1 MNFRQGSYLLI
12 GIALAVLLV
21 SGLAL
26 LAPLAQ
32 WRQNNATS
40 MSTTHVVVQPM
51 AISEISQTPTPQVR
65 VGTPEFYDKPVN
77 QRYTYRNEY
86 PEDRTKWLPLYL
98 IDTETGLETRLG
110 DDSYAAAFAAMDENY
125 LLWFFRGLHAYE
137 FATGEDKVVS
147 TAVNGHITPQMAGQ
161 WIAFA
166 RYNHEEHPP
175 TGTLYAANLETQ
187 EVITLTQRLGTQ
199 GDGDLGAYFGI
210 SPYLVAWFEPP
221 QTIVVYDLHTRREV
235 TRLVDLDAAFNER
248 YVPIFDLTPGQTIV
262 TWGSSYGYDLVT
274 QSYFRITRVRP
285 PGAEDLLL
293 HSIGRAREEN
303 RMIYWELTLT
313 DITRRYVRA
322 PLLDATPSNE
332 PCIANQN
339 LVQNGDFEAP
349 ADHDLWQQRD
359 NIANLLINDAPPGLA
374 NGGDWA
380 LRLGRFADNHAAIR
394 QHIEIPSGVSSLT
407 LTFDV
412 RALSW
417 DFWGGDRLQ
426 IDLVDPLTG
435 NSLLATP
442 VQWTNVQLASGGW
455 LPMQVTI
462 EQWPGINTP
471 VDLVFQVQTDWALP
485 TDFTVDNVKLTT
497 TCVRQ

>member
-51 AISEISQTPTPQVR
+51 AMSEVSQTPTPQVR

-77 QRYTYRNEY
+77 QRYTYRNERL
-86 PEDRTKWLPLYL
+86 EDRTKWRPLYL
-98 IDTETGLETRLG
+98 IDTQTGQETRLG
-110 DDSYAAAFAAMDENY
+110 DDSHGAAFGTMNEEY
-125 LLWFFRGLHAYE
+125 LLWFFDGDLHAYHL
-137 FATGEDKVVS
+137 ATETDQFIAELGAPLSIPQIAEEWAIFGEQTGDI
-147 TAVNGHITPQMAGQ
+147 G
-161 WIAFA
+161 
-166 RYNHEEHPP
+166 
-175 TGTLYAANLETQ
+175 GTLYAANLETQ
-187 EVITLTQRLGTQ
+187 EVITLTQRFGTQ
-199 GDGDLGAYFGI
+199 GDGGLNAYFGI
-210 SPYLVAWFEPP
+210 SPYLAAWFEPP
-221 QTIVVYDLHTRREV
+221 ETIVVYDLHTRREL

-313 DITRRYVRA
+313 DITRRSVRA
-322 PLLDATPSNE
+322 PLLDATPSTA
-332 PCIANQN
+332 PCITNQN
-339 LVQNGDFEAP
+339 LVQNGDFED
-349 ADHDLWQQRD
+349 ADAHSLWQQQD

-374 NGGDWA
+374 SGGAWA
-380 LRLGRFADNHAAIR
+380 IRLGRFADNHAAIR
-394 QHIEIPSGVSSLT
+394 QRIEIPSGVSGLT

-417 DFWGGDRLQ
+417 DFWGGDHLQ
-426 IDLVDPLTG
+426 VDLIDPLTG

-442 VQWTNVQLASGGW
+442 VQWTNVQLASGDW

-462 EQWPGINTP
+462 EPWPGINTP
-471 VDLVFQVQTDWALP
+471 VDLVFAVQTDWALP
-485 TDFTVDNVKLTT
+485 SDFTIDNIQLMTI
-497 TCVRQ
+497 CQ